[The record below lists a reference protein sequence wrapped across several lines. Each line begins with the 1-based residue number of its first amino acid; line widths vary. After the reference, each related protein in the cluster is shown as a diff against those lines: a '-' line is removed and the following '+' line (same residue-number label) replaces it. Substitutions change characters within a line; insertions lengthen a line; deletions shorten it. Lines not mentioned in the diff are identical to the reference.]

1 MLVHGNAGTGK
12 SHVIDVLSQ
21 LLHKNFKRSGD
32 NPNHPYVLRLAYTG
46 SAADLISGQTI
57 NKTLG
62 LPPSN
67 KIKPMSDKIRDKL
80 RTELQNLRVII
91 IDEISL
97 VSADQLYQIHFRLS
111 KDIKQNDLPFG
122 NIAMVFFGDLLQIRP
137 V

>member
-1 MLVHGNAGTGK
+1 MIDDLVGYAIKYKMYEERKTENPKPAPPFMLVHGNAGTGK

-67 KIKPMSDKIRDKL
+67 KIKPMSDKI
-80 RTELQNLRVII
+80 
-91 IDEISL
+91 
-97 VSADQLYQIHFRLS
+97 
-111 KDIKQNDLPFG
+111 
-122 NIAMVFFGDLLQIRP
+122 
-137 V
+137 